1 MSANDLER
9 HQNCGDHP
17 LVLGKGPDRFRNRLG
32 DLGRRPDQ
40 QRIADGLNAAGVPV
54 HRCPRAPD
62 IAGDDI
68 DTEPIETT
76 RLDQRARGV
85 IDTLPRVVMP
95 IAGQPIHATDTNDRS
110 PQQRAY
116 NQPPAKPVPAAPADP
131 AASADRARGKL
142 GQVDLHALAQQQL
155 TYQEVGATAA
165 DQLPPGYDHMSVSA
179 QIGSGRDRFEL
190 AAKSL
195 MHWGMQRGA
204 GLRVTAST
212 ETVAVSSVVVVK
224 MLGVLRAPCRVVYV
238 IEEPDVRGFAY
249 GTLPGHPE
257 SGEER
262 FAVRYDPSTDAV
274 YAEVSAFSRPATL
287 LSKLGGPFVTVAQR
301 VIAKRYL
308 RGV

>member
-1 MSANDLER
+1 
-9 HQNCGDHP
+9 
-17 LVLGKGPDRFRNRLG
+17 
-32 DLGRRPDQ
+32 
-40 QRIADGLNAAGVPV
+40 
-54 HRCPRAPD
+54 
-62 IAGDDI
+62 
-68 DTEPIETT
+68 
-76 RLDQRARGV
+76 
-85 IDTLPRVVMP
+85 
-95 IAGQPIHATDTNDRS
+95 
-110 PQQRAY
+110 
-116 NQPPAKPVPAAPADP
+116 VPAAPEDP
-131 AASADRARGKL
+131 AADLERISGKL
-142 GQVDLHALAQQQL
+142 GRVDLRTLAQQQL

-179 QIGSGRDRFEL
+179 QIGTGRDRFEH
-190 AAKSL
+190 AAKAL

-212 ETVAVSSVVVVK
+212 DTVAVSSVVVVT

-262 FAVRYDPSTDAV
+262 FAVRYDPGNDAV